1 MPTLAVSDRIRGKR
15 RPELALRWGRELPPV
30 TPDGVWMQA
39 VSVGEVEIGRR
50 VLSRLHQRC
59 PELGLVMTSTTA
71 TGLDRARAT
80 VSEWP
85 VAACPLDL
93 PGPVRRVLAHARPR
107 LVGLVETELWPELL
121 HQCGRAGV
129 PVMVLNGRLSD
140 RSFRRY
146 RSVRSALRPLL
157 RPIAAVLVRAT
168 SDAERFAALGIEPAR
183 IEVVGNIKYD
193 LEPDRQPLPWAERT
207 TRGRRVI
214 VAGSTM
220 EGEERAV
227 VRAWRQLAQRPLL
240 IVAPRHPERF
250 EKVAGL
256 LDAEGLSWVRRT
268 VLDDDDGGAGDRAEV
283 ILLDTIG
290 ELARV
295 YAHATVAYVGG
306 SLSGTG
312 GHNPLEASA
321 WGVPVVSGP
330 DVFNFHEVY
339 EELVEAGGA
348 ALVADA
354 DQLFGAFA
362 GLLDDPG
369 VAHAVGELGR
379 QVVASNRGAV
389 ERTVDRL
396 EAMLGGAR

>member
-1 MPTLAVSDRIRGKR
+1 
-15 RPELALRWGRELPPV
+15 
-30 TPDGVWMQA
+30 
-39 VSVGEVEIGRR
+39 
-50 VLSRLHQRC
+50 
-59 PELGLVMTSTTA
+59 
-71 TGLDRARAT
+71 
-80 VSEWP
+80 
-85 VAACPLDL
+85 
-93 PGPVRRVLAHARPR
+93 
-107 LVGLVETELWPELL
+107 
-121 HQCGRAGV
+121 
-129 PVMVLNGRLSD
+129 MVLNGRLSD